1 MGRVDV
7 PADAQWTRVL
17 IAVALGLLFAC
28 SMLRPVVDSPSV
40 RTLLP
45 ELRAIAGISCLV
57 I

>member
-1 MGRVDV
+1 M
-7 PADAQWTRVL
+7 DASRD
-17 IAVALGLLFAC
+17 
-28 SMLRPVVDSPSV
+28 RVVDTPSV